1 MENFTCMDIEIAHTS
16 LEASLSAVSYNVLD
30 VSVLCGIA

>member
-1 MENFTCMDIEIAHTS
+1 MESFTCVDTEIVHTS

-30 VSVLCGIA
+30 VSVDCWIA